1 MNAQNVDNKPKI
13 KKNTKNKI
21 RVDFERAP
29 LKERLKAKLLNLYFF
44 KKVIWFIFRLVLLVG
59 ISYIVLFPFF
69 TKISGSFMSAEDFAD
84 VTVNLIPKNWSL
96 DMYTAIW
103 EENHYLQAFFNTFF
117 LSVSTAL
124 IQTFICAFVAYGLAK
139 FKFKGNGIIFLLVM
153 LTLAIPHQTLYL
165 SMNERFLDFDIFSI
179 FKILNGGGME
189 AIGEPIMK
197 VLGWFGV
204 ENEAMVTGMS
214 NFFASIDIIP
224 SSATGLWSRFQ
235 NGHGVSL
242 INTFWPLII
251 LSLGGLAFKNGLYI
265 FMLRQFFRG
274 VPDELEE
281 SAYIDGSG
289 IMRTFFTIILPLSV
303 PMLITVFLFS
313 FSWQWTD
320 EFYTGLFFRSGSSN
334 SVWLM
339 PDVYKDIPEILRDDT
354 HPAQALYYSGIQNT
368 AGIMII
374 APLIVMYL
382 FCQRYLVQGIERSGL
397 TAD

>member
-1 MNAQNVDNKPKI
+1 MNAQNIDSKPSI
-13 KKNTKNKI
+13 KKNTKRKI

-29 LKERLKAKLLNLYFF
+29 LKDRLKAKFLSLFF
-44 KKVIWFIFRLVLLVG
+44 LKKVVWYIFRLILLIG

-69 TKISGSFMSAEDFAD
+69 TKIAGSFMAPEDFVD
-84 VTVNLIPKNWSL
+84 VTVRLIPKNFSI

-103 EENHYLQAFFNTFF
+103 EEQQYMSAFLSTFF

-124 IQTFICAFVAYGLAK
+124 VQTFICCLIAYGLAK
-139 FKFKGNGIIFLLVM
+139 FRFKGNKLVFM
-153 LTLAIPHQTLYL
+153 AVILSLTIPHQTLQL
-165 SMNERFLDFDIFSI
+165 SLFMKFLDFDIFGI
-179 FKILNGGGME
+179 FKLLNGGGIE
-189 AIGEPIMK
+189 GVNKALEFLVEKRI
-197 VLGWFGV
+197 LGQEVMDF
-204 ENEAMVTGMS
+204 VT
-214 NFFASIDIIP
+214 NAFKSIDIIP
-224 SSATGLWSRFQ
+224 SATSGIWSRFQ
-235 NGHGVSL
+235 DGYGVTLTNS
-242 INTFWPLII
+242 FWPLII
-251 LSLGGLAFKNGLYI
+251 LSLSGLAFKNGLYI

-303 PMLITVFLFS
+303 PMMITVFLFA

-320 EFYTGLFFRSGSSN
+320 EFYTGLFFTSTTDT
-334 SVWLM
+334 VLM
-339 PDVYKDIPEILRDDT
+339 PDIIGIPPSLVTDY
-354 HPAQALYYSGIQNT
+354 AGQNLYYSAIRNT
-368 AGIMII
+368 CGLMII